1 MKVSLV
7 GMGPGSPALLTRAA
21 TAALARA
28 ELFIGAPRLLE
39 PYRQGA
45 VPCREAVLA
54 RDILAALEQSGAEN
68 AAVLLS
74 GDTGFYSG
82 AKGLRPL
89 LLEAGMEVE
98 TFPGVSSLQYLCA
111 KIGTPWEDIHPAS
124 AHGRAC
130 APAELVAR
138 HGRVF
143 FLTGETGDQTPRA
156 LCTALE
162 QAGWGKARAWVG
174 SRLSYP
180 NEEIF
185 SGRVEEFSRR
195 DFPPL
200 SVLLVQG
207 EPACPPAGT
216 FGIPDSG
223 FVRGQVPMT
232 KEEVRAAALSK
243 LRVAPG
249 GTYWDVGAGTG
260 SVSVGMGML
269 ACRNGRVYAIE
280 QDPAACSLVTENA
293 ARLGAKNITLIQG
306 KAPGALEGLPAPD
319 GVFVGGSGG
328 NLREILIIALEK
340 NPRVRVVVAAVT
352 LETLSRGAALLDA
365 LPFAGVEVSQIT
377 VARARELGRYHLM
390 TGQNPV
396 FLLSGEGQ
404 GKEGTP

>member
-7 GMGPGSPALLTRAA
+7 GMGPGSPALLTQAA

-89 LLEAGMEVE
+89 LLEAGMTVE

-156 LCTALE
+156 LCAALE

-185 SGRVEEFSRR
+185 SGAVEEFSRR

-260 SVSVGMGML
+260 SVSVAISAL
-269 ACRNGRVYAIE
+269 ARDGRVLAVE
-280 QDPAACSLVTENA
+280 RDPEACGLILENA
-293 ARLGAKNITLIQG
+293 ARFGAGNLTLVQGEAPAALGD
-306 KAPGALEGLPAPD
+306 LPAPD

-328 NLREILIIALEK
+328 SLEDILKTALEK
-340 NPRVRVVVAAVT
+340 NPCVRVVVAAVT

>member
-89 LLEAGMEVE
+89 LLEAGMKVE

-156 LCTALE
+156 LCAALE

-180 NEEIF
+180 DEEIF

-260 SVSVGMGML
+260 SVAVAISAL
-269 ACRNGRVYAIE
+269 ARDGRVLAVE
-280 QDPAACSLVTENA
+280 RDPEACGLILENA
-293 ARLGAKNITLIQG
+293 ARFGAGNLTLVQGEAPAALGD
-306 KAPGALEGLPAPD
+306 LPAPD

-328 NLREILIIALEK
+328 SLEDILKTALEK

>member
-138 HGRVF
+138 HGQVF

-156 LCTALE
+156 LCAALE

-180 NEEIF
+180 DEEIF

-260 SVSVGMGML
+260 SVAVAISAL
-269 ACRNGRVYAIE
+269 ARDGRVLAVE
-280 QDPAACSLVTENA
+280 RDPEACGLILENA
-293 ARLGAKNITLIQG
+293 ARFGAGNLTLVQGEAPAALGD
-306 KAPGALEGLPAPD
+306 LPAPD

-328 NLREILIIALEK
+328 SLEDILKTALEK

>member
-111 KIGTPWEDIHPAS
+111 KIGTPWENIHPAS

-143 FLTGETGDQTPRA
+143 FLTGESGNQTPRA
-156 LCTALE
+156 LCAALE

-260 SVSVGMGML
+260 SVAVAISAL
-269 ACRNGRVYAIE
+269 ARDGRVLAVE
-280 QDPAACSLVTENA
+280 RDPEACGLILENA
-293 ARLGAKNITLIQG
+293 ARFGAGNLTLVQGEAPAALGD
-306 KAPGALEGLPAPD
+306 LPAPD

-328 NLREILIIALEK
+328 SLEDILKTALEK

>member
-156 LCTALE
+156 LCAALE

-180 NEEIF
+180 DEEIF
-185 SGRVEEFSRR
+185 SGAVEEFSRR

-260 SVSVGMGML
+260 SVSVAISAL
-269 ACRNGRVYAIE
+269 ARDGRVLAVE
-280 QDPAACSLVTENA
+280 RDPEACGLILENA
-293 ARLGAKNITLIQG
+293 ARFGAGNLTLVQGEAPAALGD
-306 KAPGALEGLPAPD
+306 LPAPD

-328 NLREILIIALEK
+328 SLEDILKTAMEK

>member
-89 LLEAGMEVE
+89 LLEAGMKVE

-156 LCTALE
+156 LCAALE

-180 NEEIF
+180 DEEIF
-185 SGRVEEFSRR
+185 SGAVEEFCRR

-200 SVLLVQG
+200 CVLLVQG

-260 SVSVGMGML
+260 SVAVAISAL
-269 ACRNGRVYAIE
+269 ARDGRVLAVE
-280 QDPAACSLVTENA
+280 RDPEACGLILENA
-293 ARLGAKNITLIQG
+293 ARFGAGNLTLVQGEAPAALGD
-306 KAPGALEGLPAPD
+306 LPAPD

-328 NLREILIIALEK
+328 SLEDILKTALEK

>member
-89 LLEAGMEVE
+89 LLEAGMKVE

-156 LCTALE
+156 LCAALE

-180 NEEIF
+180 DEEIF
-185 SGRVEEFSRR
+185 SGAVEEFCRR

-200 SVLLVQG
+200 CVLLVRG

-260 SVSVGMGML
+260 SVAVAISAL
-269 ACRNGRVYAIE
+269 ARDGRVLAVE
-280 QDPAACSLVTENA
+280 QDPEACGLILENA
-293 ARLGAKNITLIQG
+293 ARFGAGNLTLVQGEAPAALGD
-306 KAPGALEGLPAPD
+306 LPAPD

-328 NLREILIIALEK
+328 SLEDILKTALEK

-377 VARARELGRYHLM
+377 VARVRELGRYHLM

>member
-89 LLEAGMEVE
+89 LLEAGMKVE

-138 HGRVF
+138 YGRVF

-156 LCTALE
+156 LCAALE

-180 NEEIF
+180 DEEIF
-185 SGRVEEFSRR
+185 SGAVEEFSRR

-260 SVSVGMGML
+260 SVAVAISAL
-269 ACRNGRVYAIE
+269 ARDGRVLAVE
-280 QDPAACSLVTENA
+280 RDPEACGLILENA
-293 ARLGAKNITLIQG
+293 ARFGAGNLTLVQGEAPAALGD
-306 KAPGALEGLPAPD
+306 LPAPD

-328 NLREILIIALEK
+328 SLEDVLKTALEK
-340 NPRVRVVVAAVT
+340 NPRVRVVIAAIT

>member
-89 LLEAGMEVE
+89 LLEAGMKVE

-156 LCTALE
+156 LCAALE

-180 NEEIF
+180 DEEIF
-185 SGRVEEFSRR
+185 SGAVEEFCRR

-200 SVLLVQG
+200 CVLLVRG

-260 SVSVGMGML
+260 SVAVAISAL
-269 ACRNGRVYAIE
+269 ARDGRVLAVE
-280 QDPAACSLVTENA
+280 RDPEACGLILENA
-293 ARLGAKNITLIQG
+293 ARFGAGNLTLVRGEAPAALGD
-306 KAPGALEGLPAPD
+306 LPAPD

-328 NLREILIIALEK
+328 SLEDVLKTALEK

>member
-89 LLEAGMEVE
+89 LLEAGMKVE

-156 LCTALE
+156 LCAALE

-185 SGRVEEFSRR
+185 SGAVEEFSRR

-260 SVSVGMGML
+260 SVAVAISAL
-269 ACRNGRVYAIE
+269 ARDGRVLAVE
-280 QDPAACSLVTENA
+280 RDPEACGLILENA
-293 ARLGAKNITLIQG
+293 ARFGAGNLTLVQGEAPAALGD
-306 KAPGALEGLPAPD
+306 LPAPD

-328 NLREILIIALEK
+328 SLEDILKTALEK

>member
-89 LLEAGMEVE
+89 LLEAGMKVE

-156 LCTALE
+156 LCAALE

-180 NEEIF
+180 DEEIF
-185 SGRVEEFSRR
+185 SGAVEEFCRR

-200 SVLLVQG
+200 CVLLVRG

-260 SVSVGMGML
+260 SVAVAISAL
-269 ACRNGRVYAIE
+269 ARDGRVLAVE
-280 QDPAACSLVTENA
+280 RDPEACGLILENA
-293 ARLGAKNITLIQG
+293 ARFGAGNLTLVQGEAPAALGD
-306 KAPGALEGLPAPD
+306 LPAPD

-328 NLREILIIALEK
+328 SLEDILKTALEK